1 MLVIGILQG
10 NRLDWF
16 ESSLIC
22 GLLVVGTL
30 LLVAFLIN
38 EWSQPI
44 PFFKLQML
52 GIRNLSFALIT
63 LAGVLVVLLAV
74 VIIPSSYLA
83 QVQGYRPVQTAPIT
97 LLAALPQLIALP
109 LVAALCNLR
118 WVDCRWVLGIGLSM
132 LVLSCIGGSQL
143 TSVWIRDEFYAL
155 QLLQIFGQPMSVL
168 PLLMLSTG
176 SISPMD
182 GPFASSWFNTV
193 KGLAAVIA
201 TGVLETLTTHRLHF
215 HSTMLV
221 DRLGNSP
228 LVDSDT
234 PGLAHRLHE
243 QAVVLAAADLYL
255 CMAGVAVALIL
266 LIFWLPTRIYPP
278 RAPT

>member
-1 MLVIGILQG
+1 M
-10 NRLDWF
+10 
-16 ESSLIC
+16 
-22 GLLVVGTL
+22 
-30 LLVAFLIN
+30 
-38 EWSQPI
+38 
-44 PFFKLQML
+44 QML
-52 GIRNLSFALIT
+52 GIRNLSFALLT

-74 VIIPSSYLA
+74 IIIPSSYLA

-118 WVDCRWVLGIGLSM
+118 WVDCRWVLGIGLGM
-132 LVLSCIGGSQL
+132 LTLSCLGGSQL
-143 TSVWIRDEFYAL
+143 TSAWIRDDFYVL
-155 QLLQIFGQPMSVL
+155 QLLQIFGQPMAVL

-201 TGVLETLTTHRLHF
+201 TGVLETLTTARLHF

-228 LVDSDT
+228 LADADSA
-234 PGLAHRLHE
+234 GLAHRLHE
-243 QAVVLAAADLYL
+243 QAVVLTAADLYL